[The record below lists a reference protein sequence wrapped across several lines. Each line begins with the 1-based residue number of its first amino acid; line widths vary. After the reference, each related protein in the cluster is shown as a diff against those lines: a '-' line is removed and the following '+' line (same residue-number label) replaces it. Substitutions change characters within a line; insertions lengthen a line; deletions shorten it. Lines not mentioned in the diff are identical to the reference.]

1 MQFHMNR
8 RHLLGSL
15 AAGAAMGVFTPA
27 MARATAAGEAA
38 PGKVYPFPVH
48 KRDLPNGL
56 RVFVIET
63 GFPDIV
69 SLHIPVSVGSRNEV
83 EPNKSGFAHFF
94 EHMMFRGTRNVPA
107 DEYQRILKA
116 MGADSNAYTSDDRT
130 NYHLTFMK
138 EDLETALRIEADR
151 FQHLEYAEPE
161 FRTEALAVLGEYN
174 KNSANPV
181 SKLIEVQRA
190 AAFKRHTYQHTT
202 MGFLEDIKAM
212 PDQFAYSRQFFDRYY
227 RPERAAIIVAGDV
240 DPEATFRLVEKYW
253 GSWQRGGP
261 VPEVPVEPAPTGPVY
276 AHVPWASETLPY
288 VTVAFRGPAAYPTA
302 SNPNAGDQQILD
314 VIGDYAFG
322 QASPL
327 FQRLVVRE
335 QKAEFVGS
343 YFPDAVDP
351 NLSTLIAQVKKK
363 EDMAYVRDA
372 IQQELAN
379 LRVVPA
385 DPARLEAIRRSLK
398 YGFASALDNT
408 YNVANLVVPVVAA
421 TREVETIN
429 TLYARYETITPDDI
443 QRVANKYFVD
453 QAMVVVTLAHGD
465 LPAGAGEK
473 GSVDARVAATSPMA
487 GAAAAAPAATAVVSR
502 PAPARAPAPA
512 FKELIEASSSPL
524 LDVRMNFRAGAAD
537 DPKGKEGL
545 ATLTAMMVTG
555 AGSRAMTYEAI
566 QQAMFPMASGFGA
579 ITDKEMTT
587 FAGTVHRDN
596 ADAWYDIA
604 AGQLLEP
611 GFREE
616 DFTRVKTSLINAVR
630 TGLRGNNDEEL
641 GNEVLYEQLY
651 AGHPYGHLS
660 AGHAGSLQAITLDD
674 VRAFHAKHYTQANLT
689 LGLAGAVSDGFL
701 KRARADLAA
710 NLPKGAAGR
719 RTLPAPKKPSG
730 LDVTLV
736 QKQTIAAAISMGFP
750 IDVTRSHPDY
760 VALNLVRSYLGEHRS
775 STAYLYQ
782 RMREIRGMNYGDYA
796 YIEYFPGGM
805 FSFAPP
811 PNVARSQQALRI
823 WIRPVPPPMT
833 HFAIRI
839 AKYEFDKLVRDG
851 MSAADFEATRASLM
865 KSTGLLTAR
874 QGIHLGY
881 SLDQQFYGQK
891 AYTAQMKEGLAALT
905 LDKVNAA
912 VRRHFGG
919 GDMAIVVVT
928 PQAEALA
935 KALADDAPSPMT
947 YASEKPQAILDED
960 KVIERYP
967 LALEPSDIRIV
978 KVEDVFEKPIFG

>member
-1 MQFHMNR
+1 MEIRMNR

-15 AAGAAMGVFTPA
+15 AAGAAIGAFTPA

-38 PGKVYPFPVH
+38 GKVYPFPVH

-69 SLHIPVSVGSRNEV
+69 SLQIPVSVGSRNEV

-94 EHMMFRGTRNVPA
+94 EHMMFRGTRNIPA
-107 DEYQRILKA
+107 DEYQRLLKA

-130 NYHLTFMK
+130 NYHMTIMK
-138 EDLETALRIEADR
+138 EDLEQALRMEADR

-181 SKLIEVQRA
+181 SKLIEVIRA
-190 AAFKRHTYQHTT
+190 AAFKEHTYKHTT

-212 PDQFAYSRQFFDRYY
+212 PDQFDYSRQFFDRYY
-227 RPERAAIIVAGDV
+227 RPERTAIIVAGDV

-253 GSWQRGGP
+253 GGWERGRP
-261 VPEVPVEPAPTGPVY
+261 VPEVPREPAPTGPIY
-276 AHVPWASETLPY
+276 AHVPWASDTLPY
-288 VTVAFRGPAAYPTA
+288 VTVGFRGPAAYPTPGNA
-302 SNPNAGDQQILD
+302 DAGDQQVLD
-314 VIGDYAFG
+314 VIAAYAFAP
-322 QASPL
+322 ASPL
-327 FQRLVVRE
+327 FNRLVVRE
-335 QKAEFVGS
+335 QKVEFVGS

-351 NLSTLIAQVKKK
+351 NLSLLFAQVKKK

-379 LRVVPA
+379 LRTIPA
-385 DPARLEAIRRSLK
+385 DPARLEGIRKSLK

-408 YNVANLVVPVVAA
+408 ASVADVVVPVVAA
-421 TREVETIN
+421 TREVDTIN
-429 TLYARYETITPDDI
+429 DIYARYETISPADV

-453 QAMVVVTLAHGD
+453 KAMVVTTLAHGD
-465 LPAGAGEK
+465 IPADAQGY

-487 GAAAAAPAATAVVSR
+487 GAPAAAAIATPVR
-502 PAPARAPAPA
+502 LQLEGPARLPRPG
-512 FKELIEASSSPL
+512 FKELVEASSSPL
-524 LDVRMNFRAGAAD
+524 LDVRLNFLTGAAD

-545 ATLTAMMVTG
+545 ATLTAQMVTA
-555 AGSRAMTYEAI
+555 AGSRTMTYEAI

-579 ITDKEMTT
+579 ICDKEMTT

-596 ADAWYDIA
+596 AEGWYNIA
-604 AGQLLEP
+604 FGQLLQP

-616 DFTRVKTSLINAVR
+616 DFTRVKTSLVNAVR

-660 AGHAGSLQAITLDD
+660 AGHAKSIEALTLDD
-674 VRAFHAKHYTQANLT
+674 VKAFHAAHYTQANLT
-689 LGLAGAVSDGFL
+689 VGLAGAVSEDFL
-701 KRARADLAA
+701 ARARADLSIG
-710 NLPKGAAGR
+710 LPEGKAAG

-736 QKQTIAAAISMGFP
+736 QKQTISAAISMGFP
-750 IDVTRSHPDY
+750 IEVTRSHPDF

-775 STAYLYQ
+775 STSYLYQ

-805 FSFAPP
+805 FTFAPP
-811 PNVARSQQALRI
+811 PNVARSQQAFRI
-823 WIRPVPPPMT
+823 WVRPVPPPMA

-839 AKYEFDKLVRDG
+839 AKYELDKLVRQG
-851 MSAADFEATRASLM
+851 MSQADFEATRASQM
-865 KSTGLLTAR
+865 KATGLLTAR
-874 QGIHLGY
+874 QGVHLGY
-881 SLDQQFYGQK
+881 SLDQQFYGK
-891 AYTAQMKEGLAALT
+891 GPYTDFIKQGLQSLT
-905 LDKVNAA
+905 LEKVNAA
-912 VRRHFGG
+912 IRKHLGG
-919 GDMAIVVVT
+919 PDMAIVVIT
-928 PQAEALA
+928 PQADALA
-935 KALADDAPSPMT
+935 KALADDTPSPMT
-947 YASEKPQAILDED
+947 YASTKPQEILDED
-960 KVIERYP
+960 KVIEKYP
-967 LALEPSDIRIV
+967 LALEPGDIKVV